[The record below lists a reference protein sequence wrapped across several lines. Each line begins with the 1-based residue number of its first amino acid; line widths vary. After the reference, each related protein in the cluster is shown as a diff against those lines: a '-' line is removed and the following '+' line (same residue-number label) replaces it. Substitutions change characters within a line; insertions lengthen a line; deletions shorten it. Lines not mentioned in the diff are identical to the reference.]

1 MFEALG
7 LDADEERV
15 YLALVPVPGATASEL
30 SVELGLSVGDAERL
44 LKRIE
49 SHGLAA
55 RSGTSG
61 RYVAAPPTVALG
73 ALLTLARDS
82 LWRAEQGT
90 AALSEQYRAASAAR
104 TVGDLVEVVSGP
116 DAVRH
121 RFTQLQQAAES
132 ELLAFVTAPTR
143 LVHWSDN
150 PAEREAAR
158 RGVRMRLIVER
169 ELLEEPGAMDDA
181 ERSMAAGEEI
191 RIAESL
197 PIKLVLADRT
207 MALVPLRPNAAEG
220 AVVVHTSM
228 LLDALVAL
236 FDACWE
242 RAIPL
247 RFRSSSG
254 SPGSSDDEASLVT
267 DMDVK
272 ILSLLL
278 TGMTDEAVAKQL
290 DLSARTIQR
299 RIRQLM
305 DLAGARTRL
314 QLGWHASRAG
324 WL

>member
-30 SVELGLSVGDAERL
+30 SVELGLSAGDAERL

-73 ALLTLARDS
+73 ALLALARDS

-150 PAEREAAR
+150 PAERDAAR

-247 RFRSSSG
+247 RLRSSA
-254 SPGSSDDEASLVT
+254 SPGDAPALVT
-267 DMDVK
+267 DLDVK
-272 ILSLLL
+272 VLSLLL

-314 QLGWHASRAG
+314 QLGWHASRSG

>member
-30 SVELGLSVGDAERL
+30 SVELGLSVEDASRL

-150 PAEREAAR
+150 PAERDAAR

-181 ERSMAAGEEI
+181 ERSLARGEEI

-207 MALVPLRPNAAEG
+207 MALVPLRANAAEG

-247 RFRSSSG
+247 RLRSSAV
-254 SPGSSDDEASLVT
+254 SPDDEPSLVT
-267 DMDVK
+267 DLDVK

>member
-15 YLALVPVPGATASEL
+15 YLALVPVPGATALEL
-30 SVELGLSVGDAERL
+30 SVELGLSEGDAERL

-61 RYVAAPPTVALG
+61 RYVAAPPSVALG
-73 ALLTLARDS
+73 ALLTLARDG
-82 LWRAEQGT
+82 LRRAEQGT
-90 AALSEQYRAASAAR
+90 AALSEQYRDASAAR

-121 RFTQLQQAAES
+121 RFTQLQQSAES

-150 PAEREAAR
+150 PAEREAAG

-169 ELLEEPGAMDDA
+169 ALLEEPGAMDDA
-181 ERSMAAGEEI
+181 ERSLARGEEI

-197 PIKLVLADRT
+197 PIKLVLADRSL
-207 MALVPLRPNAAEG
+207 ALVPLRPNAAEG
-220 AVVVHTSM
+220 AVVVHASM

-242 RAIPL
+242 RAIPVRL
-247 RFRSSSG
+247 RP
-254 SPGSSDDEASLVT
+254 SPDSPADESAQVT
-267 DMDVK
+267 DLDVK

>member
-30 SVELGLSVGDAERL
+30 SVELGLSAGDAERL

-73 ALLTLARDS
+73 ALMALARDS

-121 RFTQLQQAAES
+121 RFIQLQQAAES

-150 PAEREAAR
+150 PAERDAAR

-207 MALVPLRPNAAEG
+207 MALVPLRRNAAEG

-247 RFRSSSG
+247 RLRSSA
-254 SPGSSDDEASLVT
+254 SPGGEPALVT
-267 DMDVK
+267 DLDVK